1 RISILYALKH
11 DTRRDQS
18 CRIESLPHATDSLAD
33 QGTAHANF
41 SKIESEPRF
50 GADQGTS
57 RAPFHTR
64 HRSAG
69 PIARIALSAT
79 ASRRESLDWC
89 DTSGRSASAKPL
101 RALP

>member
-41 SKIESEPRF
+41 SKIESEPKWDPAAELHQRIDMSPGISF
-50 GADQGTS
+50 TLGS
-57 RAPFHTR
+57 R
-64 HRSAG
+64 
-69 PIARIALSAT
+69 
-79 ASRRESLDWC
+79 
-89 DTSGRSASAKPL
+89 
-101 RALP
+101 